1 MKQKG
6 STSEKALEAS
16 DNFFEFLHDKIN
28 ALSTSKIFVGIMII
42 ILNVSSKFVTIK
54 LSKTMELYLKYTFSK
69 NILIFAIAYVGSRD
83 IYVALFV
90 TLLFIVLMDYLLNE
104 ESVFC
109 ILPDSFKDHHNNLVE
124 NLENKS
130 DLSNNPTQDE
140 INRAIKTLSNYQASG
155 QNLTQSANKKMENN
169 NHSPMF

>member
-1 MKQKG
+1 MKEKA
-6 STSEKALEAS
+6 SEKAVEAS
-16 DNFFEFLHDKIN
+16 DNFFEFLHNKIN

-42 ILNVSSKFVTIK
+42 VLNVSSKFVTIK

-104 ESVFC
+104 DSVFC
-109 ILPDSFKDHHNNLVE
+109 ILPDSFKDHHSKLVE

-140 INRAIKTLSNYQASG
+140 INRAIKTLSNYQTSG
-155 QNLTQSANKKMENN
+155 QSANVKKMENN